1 MPPLVLAKS
10 RARPRP
16 TRRWN
21 GPLIVAALSV
31 CAAATDEGEDKGKGK
46 GKCDE
51 GDDSAS
57 DSSAPSSGFWRRME
71 ARDVRGSRISREH
84 QGDCVHD
91 NEGEGHPEN
100 QWEDIHEDEAAASTR
115 SPIVT
120 LPSWEVTCHH
130 RVRVGGGGG
139 GGGGGVGQ
147 DDVGAFAASSSK
159 GEAAA
164 NTRDAAASS
173 NGEDAASTK
182 ACEATASTKAREAAA
197 STKAREAAA
206 STRARP
212 SRPSANTKATM
223 TENIKNTKNKASMTC
238 KNTKDKATMT
248 ETTDEAAT
256 RPNDKAAASTKRKAD
271 DVVGSSSSS
280 KRKANDVVNRGG
292 SRTPALESPQGTKRY
307 EGVHLDGR
315 RGES

>member
-31 CAAATDEGEDKGKGK
+31 CAAATDEGEGKGKGK

-57 DSSAPSSGFWRRME
+57 DSSTLSSGFWRRME
-71 ARDVRGSRISREH
+71 ARDHRGSRSSREH

-91 NEGEGHPEN
+91 NEGEGHQEN

-197 STKAREAAA
+197 ST
-206 STRARP
+206 RARP
-212 SRPSANTKATM
+212 SRSSANTRATM

-292 SRTPALESPQGTKRY
+292 SRTPAPESPQGTKRY